1 MMLRSIFAILLT
13 LTLAACASPTG
24 KLTSLPPSPPQT
36 QAGYLLG
43 PGDRV
48 RLVVGGFTN
57 LSIDYRVSDVGTISL
72 PMLGVMA
79 VGGKT
84 TAEVEKELAALMRRE
99 QLAIDASVNVQVEE
113 YRPFFITGEVK
124 RAGAYPYVPGMNVLN
139 AITIA
144 GGNTFRADTKS
155 YEIQRV
161 ENGSVIR
168 GKGTDLTQILPGDT
182 IVVHETWF

>member
-1 MMLRSIFAILLT
+1 MKLRSTFALLLSLT
-13 LTLAACASPTG
+13 LTACASPTG

-36 QAGYLLG
+36 LAGYQLG
-43 PGDRV
+43 AGDRV

-72 PMLGVMA
+72 PMLGPMEVA
-79 VGGKT
+79 GKT
-84 TAEVEKELAALMRRE
+84 TAQVEKELSALMRRE

-144 GGNTFRADTKS
+144 GGSTFRADTKS
-155 YEIQRV
+155 YEIQRA
-161 ENGSVIR
+161 EKGSIIR